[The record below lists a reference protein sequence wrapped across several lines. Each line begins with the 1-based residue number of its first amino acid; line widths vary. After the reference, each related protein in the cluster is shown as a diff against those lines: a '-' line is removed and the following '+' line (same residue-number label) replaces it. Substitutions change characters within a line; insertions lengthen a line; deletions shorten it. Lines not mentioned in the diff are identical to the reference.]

1 MIDVDGKLL
10 DSWQELLDGVISVPF
25 YKKGAVPEEEE
36 GNYVEAYVEGSN
48 GDDTKHSFNSEV
60 VVITNIVTRFNVAI
74 DTSVANGIDNEIKG
88 LIRPGHGVHGLMAQS
103 GMQILFVK
111 FSNGNGLEE
120 YEAGK
125 KYYRKIVRYK
135 HTIVQTT

>member
-25 YKKGAVPEEEE
+25 YKKGGVPEEEE
-36 GNYVEAYVEGSN
+36 GNYVECYVESNN
-48 GDDTKHSFNSEV
+48 GDDTKHSFGNEV

-74 DTSVANGIDNEIKG
+74 DTSLANGISNEIKG
-88 LIRPGHGVHGLMAQS
+88 LIRPGHGVHGLMDQP
-103 GMQILFVK
+103 GMQIVLVK
-111 FSNGNGLEE
+111 FLSGHGLEE

-125 KYYRKIVRYK
+125 KYYRKIDRYR
-135 HTIVQTT
+135 HAIVQTS